1 MTAKLTIVLQATAV
15 AAFEGR
21 TLTDAAVLE
30 TAGKVVA
37 AGQEHG
43 FGTASA
49 PTVFKVD
56 GEKIK
61 AYANKAGDLT
71 IAFTGIHAEPP
82 KNAPI
87 EL

>member
-1 MTAKLTIVLQATAV
+1 MSKITIILQDTNVEAFKNRSVTSPEVLATAS
-15 AAFEGR
+15 
-21 TLTDAAVLE
+21 
-30 TAGKVVA
+30 KVVEA
-37 AGQEHG
+37 AEQHG

-61 AYANKAGDLT
+61 AYTNKGGDIT
-71 IAFTGIHAEPP
+71 VAFTGIHAEPP